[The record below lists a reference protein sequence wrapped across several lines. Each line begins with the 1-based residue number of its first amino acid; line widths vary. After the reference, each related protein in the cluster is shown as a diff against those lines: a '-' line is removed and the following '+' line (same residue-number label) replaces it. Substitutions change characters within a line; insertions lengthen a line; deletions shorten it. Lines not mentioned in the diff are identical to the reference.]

1 MHPQI
6 NWPLKRPHAVPSNS
20 QHETNSRAAARLGEV
35 RICAQSCR
43 SFHLRYRGRFPLAS
57 DLLYFEHALGGR
69 ECYKLMNADR
79 LFCGCKAGR
88 FGGRITSDFLHIF
101 TRTAVPHKLPP
112 ISAQPTPPPRLV
124 SRDAASNSPDQE
136 SCQPPV
142 TDPIPRTSHPLLGTR
157 AFPRGDNARVRG
169 SALFSYNRI
178 QESPL
183 RSDIFALCA
192 INCRVCCPFCPRSPG
207 LSCIE
212 LTASSPQRHPHLQTP
227 PRHSRDR
234 HLVDPDCP
242 QDGRPGLQAR

>member
-1 MHPQI
+1 M
-6 NWPLKRPHAVPSNS
+6 LMSVTEGEGRL
-20 QHETNSRAAARLGEV
+20 AAPAEEEWCPVTIQTVL
-35 RICAQSCR
+35 
-43 SFHLRYRGRFPLAS
+43 P
-57 DLLYFEHALGGR
+57 
-69 ECYKLMNADR
+69 
-79 LFCGCKAGR
+79 
-88 FGGRITSDFLHIF
+88 
-101 TRTAVPHKLPP
+101 VPHKLPP

-124 SRDAASNSPDQE
+124 SRDAASNSPDQG
-136 SCQPPV
+136 SCQPAV
-142 TDPIPRTSHPLLGTR
+142 TDSIPRTSHPLLGTR

-192 INCRVCCPFCPRSPG
+192 IICHVCCPFCPRSPG

>member
-1 MHPQI
+1 M
-6 NWPLKRPHAVPSNS
+6 LMSVT
-20 QHETNSRAAARLGEV
+20 EGEGRLATPAEEEWCPV
-35 RICAQSCR
+35 TIQTV
-43 SFHLRYRGRFPLAS
+43 LP
-57 DLLYFEHALGGR
+57 
-69 ECYKLMNADR
+69 
-79 LFCGCKAGR
+79 
-88 FGGRITSDFLHIF
+88 
-101 TRTAVPHKLPP
+101 VPHKLPP